1 MATIDFENIDSN
13 NTDNKY
19 LDLCKKGRYIEA
31 EPVLLKSLQIEK
43 SILGS
48 DNSDYLDSYEMLGFL
63 YENLNKKINYED
75 ALPIIT
81 ALTIKKAKK
90 ANEKNFRQ
98 ILNMLILQNTALQK
112 QLNLANEREKTHLSE
127 LTSYQQNLTQKPSLT
142 PPIDQ
147 GNAQSALENDLNNI
161 GENSQ
166 NPMQSESEMSAPNE
180 SRNGGN
186 TETESANET
195 DTQPRPTASFN
206 NEMIL
211 SESDTSDGE
220 PSRQKNEVIEK
231 KENTFL
237 SSPPSSQNNS
247 KQLQSPNKRKIEAAI
262 LPIRIPKNISV
273 TKRKPNAN
281 NQSEREPENESIADQ
296 DKVNKKDHHDY

>member
-1 MATIDFENIDSN
+1 MKELTVIELSEQSGLTRSQIYHL
-13 NTDNKY
+13 NKKHN
-19 LDLCKKGRYIEA
+19 LI
-31 EPVLLKSLQIEK
+31 
-43 SILGS
+43 
-48 DNSDYLDSYEMLGFL
+48 
-63 YENLNKKINYED
+63 NLNKKINYKY
-75 ALPIIT
+75 AFPIIA

-231 KENTFL
+231 KENAFL
-237 SSPPSSQNNS
+237 SSPPSSQNDGI
-247 KQLQSPNKRKIEAAI
+247 QLQSPNKRKKVAT
-262 LPIRIPKNISV
+262 LKPVQIPKNISV

>member
-1 MATIDFENIDSN
+1 MKELTVIELSEQTGLTRSQIYHL
-13 NTDNKY
+13 NK
-19 LDLCKKGRYIEA
+19 KHNFI
-31 EPVLLKSLQIEK
+31 
-43 SILGS
+43 
-48 DNSDYLDSYEMLGFL
+48 
-63 YENLNKKINYED
+63 NLNKKINYEY

-98 ILNMLILQNTALQK
+98 ILNMLILQNSALQK
-112 QLNLANEREKTHLSE
+112 QLNLACEREKNYLSE
-127 LTSYQQNLTQKPSLT
+127 LTSYQQSLAQKTTTIPS
-142 PPIDQ
+142 IDQ

-161 GENSQ
+161 DENSRKLI
-166 NPMQSESEMSAPNE
+166 PSENGVCVPNE
-180 SRNGGN
+180 SCNGDN
-186 TETESANET
+186 TEKESANET
-195 DTQPRPTASFN
+195 CIQPLPKIFIQ
-206 NEMIL
+206 NESIL
-211 SESDTSDGE
+211 SESNMSDGE
-220 PSRQKNEVIEK
+220 SSGQKNEVIEK